1 MSCTHNCHTSFGW
14 TAQALSGAL
23 LVCAVVIS
31 HLTDLPPLLEAALYL
46 SAVIP
51 TGIAVADGMIRELR
65 RGSIFNEFTLML
77 LACAGAFVIRQY
89 PEGAAIILFYSIG
102 EKLEDIASERAR
114 QRIRSLLDDMPDIV
128 HTEERGDMPAAEV
141 NIGETVRVLPGERV
155 PLDGVLLSPADFDFS
170 AITGESLPASRAQGE
185 EIPSGAIPTET
196 AVRLRVSRRWS
207 ESYMNRMVEMI
218 ETASRGKSR
227 PDTAMRRITRW
238 YTPAVMAA
246 ALILPIAGYIWT
258 ALTAGPAAYCWQEW
272 LYRSLV
278 LLVCSCPC
286 ALVVSIPLAY
296 FAAIGRGSR
305 LGILFKGSHA
315 LDALRHADTLYC
327 DKTGTITTGRFRLI
341 CAIPCPGVTE
351 AYLTDVAAALESS
364 SSHPLAK
371 AVCLASRQTL
381 LATDIRTVP
390 HGITGILDKSPVLVG
405 SRQLM
410 SEYGVSVPEQ
420 HTSGTEICVAQGG
433 RLLGTLYLQ
442 DTLKPYIPAL
452 FRRLRHY
459 GIRSVVILSGD
470 NREAVSEAAASSG
483 ADDMHASMLPQDKKL
498 TIENARQ
505 QGRHTIFIGDGINDA
520 PALAAADTGIAVG
533 SGTDLAIESA
543 DAVIPGDNLAAVA
556 SAIALSRR
564 LHRVVTGC
572 VAFAVTVK
580 LLVMILGALGLA
592 TLWAAVFA
600 DTGLTIVTV
609 SITLAALQI
618 NRKTD
623 VSDGIDL
630 SETPG
635 T

>member
-77 LACAGAFVIRQY
+77 LAFVIRQY

-207 ESYMNRMVEMI
+207 ESYMNRMMEMI
-218 ETASRGKSR
+218 EAASRGKSR

-238 YTPAVMAA
+238 YTPVVIAA

-258 ALTAGPAAYCWQEW
+258 ALTAGPATYCWQEW

-296 FAAIGRGSR
+296 FAAIGS
-305 LGILFKGSHA
+305 A
-315 LDALRHADTLYC
+315 YC
-327 DKTGTITTGRFRLI
+327 SKAATRSTR
-341 CAIPCPGVTE
+341 CAMPTPCTATRRV
-351 AYLTDVAAALESS
+351 
-364 SSHPLAK
+364 PLPP
-371 AVCLASRQTL
+371 
-381 LATDIRTVP
+381 D
-390 HGITGILDKSPVLVG
+390 D
-405 SRQLM
+405 
-410 SEYGVSVPEQ
+410 SV
-420 HTSGTEICVAQGG
+420 
-433 RLLGTLYLQ
+433 
-442 DTLKPYIPAL
+442 
-452 FRRLRHY
+452 
-459 GIRSVVILSGD
+459 
-470 NREAVSEAAASSG
+470 
-483 ADDMHASMLPQDKKL
+483 
-498 TIENARQ
+498 
-505 QGRHTIFIGDGINDA
+505 
-520 PALAAADTGIAVG
+520 
-533 SGTDLAIESA
+533 
-543 DAVIPGDNLAAVA
+543 
-556 SAIALSRR
+556 
-564 LHRVVTGC
+564 
-572 VAFAVTVK
+572 
-580 LLVMILGALGLA
+580 
-592 TLWAAVFA
+592 
-600 DTGLTIVTV
+600 
-609 SITLAALQI
+609 
-618 NRKTD
+618 
-623 VSDGIDL
+623 
-630 SETPG
+630 
-635 T
+635 